1 MAAEQ
6 QSAMINKAYET
17 LREPL
22 QRAHLLVSVLCFQSR
37 FSLAPSLRSALLI
50 KIFDG
55 PCSWRSTTFQC
66 PRNRTRLRTQRC

>member
-22 QRAHLLVSVLCFQSR
+22 QRAHLLVSVLVFW
-37 FSLAPSLRSALLI
+37 LL
-50 KIFDG
+50 
-55 PCSWRSTTFQC
+55 PCA
-66 PRNRTRLRTQRC
+66 QRC